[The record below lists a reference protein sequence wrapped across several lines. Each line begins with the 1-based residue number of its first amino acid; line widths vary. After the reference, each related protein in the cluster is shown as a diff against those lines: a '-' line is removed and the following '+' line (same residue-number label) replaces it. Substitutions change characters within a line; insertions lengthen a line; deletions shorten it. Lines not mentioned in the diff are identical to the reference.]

1 MRSSAVIALL
11 LAGGIASGAQSP
23 SEAAVEWLR
32 HVASGEAEAKL
43 VDETAISPDTSEDEL
58 KTIRKRISHLRQGLR
73 PEDLKAVADKEDGDL
88 AAVLVSQ
95 VTNFD
100 ADSVQIH
107 AVGLVKSEGRW
118 LPAPLPSS
126 FNNTGLSLR
135 PGFLKRVKGLEDWM
149 LRTRSTQLV
158 RLKDDAFSVLFDE
171 MRKVKD
177 PQELH
182 KATPGNLAKDFL
194 AALQARD
201 LPAVLAMLGG
211 LESPRPADFDDA
223 FPVLSRILQQQHISH
238 PRWRLLAAPEAAR
251 AIVMVEENQS
261 DALVSIVAMD
271 PAGNFALRPRA
282 KPVHLPFV
290 KSKAGAWR
298 IDLPHELL
306 SPQSPKKSPGR
317 EEEDE
322 GFDADLIALLPEKL
336 AETIKAQPEPTAQ
349 AAAGA
354 VVTALQSPSFQ
365 EVCRRMDP
373 DAKKTPALD
382 AMGRAALLWQRVHQ
396 RQGTASPILL
406 EVHEEGDDACALV
419 QMFSGQDPG
428 KASIETLFLH
438 RGSKGW
444 LANRAFSGAPA
455 LAHVSE
461 GGAMGKWIGT
471 AVKNREKDWSAGVIA
486 RIGGIA
492 ADSAPAEE
500 EARRVVA
507 DWRAAIAAGDGARML
522 SLSACFDDDAGSA
535 RLLRNT
541 SYELAARQKGEILGV
556 HRAGRW
562 AAVSLRVPPP
572 AADDSADAYPLIVVA
587 ATPAGPKVLPEI
599 DLYDP
604 LTRSREFLNRSV
616 WDRVTARL
624 PEGARGELESIYEK
638 HRTISAATRE
648 RRPKS
653 TE

>member
-1 MRSSAVIALL
+1 MRSAAVIALL
-11 LAGGIASGAQSP
+11 LAGGMASGAQSP

-43 VDETAISPDTSEDEL
+43 VNETAISPDTSEDEL
-58 KTIRKRISHLRQGLR
+58 NSIRKRINHLRDGLR
-73 PEDLKAVADKEDGDL
+73 PDDLKAVADKEDGDL

-95 VTNFD
+95 ITNFD

-107 AVGLVKSEGRW
+107 AVGLVKKEGRW
-118 LPAPLPSS
+118 IPAPLPSS
-126 FNNTGLSLR
+126 FNNTGLSLQ
-135 PGFLKRVKGLEDWM
+135 PGFLKRMKGLEDWM

-158 RLKDDAFSVLFDE
+158 RLKEDAFSVLFDE
-171 MRKVKD
+171 MKKVKS
-177 PQELH
+177 PEQLH
-182 KATPGNLAKDFL
+182 QATPGNLTKDFL
-194 AALQARD
+194 AALQAKD

-223 FPVLSRILQQQHISH
+223 FPVLSRILQRKEITH
-238 PRWRLLAAPEAAR
+238 PQWRLLAAPEAVR
-251 AIVMVEENQS
+251 AIVMVEETQS
-261 DALVSIVAMD
+261 DALVSIVGID
-271 PAGNFALRPRA
+271 PAENFALRPRA
-282 KPVHLPFV
+282 KSVHLPFV

-306 SPQSPKKSPGR
+306 SPQAPKKSPGR
-317 EEEDE
+317 EEEVE
-322 GFDADLIALLPEKL
+322 TFDADLIALLPEKL
-336 AETIKAQPEPTAQ
+336 AETLKVKAEPSAQ
-349 AAAGA
+349 AAAQTLVA
-354 VVTALQSPSFQ
+354 ALQAPTLQ
-365 EVCRRMDP
+365 DLCLRLDP
-373 DAKKTPALD
+373 EMKKTAGLD
-382 AMGRAALLWQRVHQ
+382 MLGRAALLWQRVHQ
-396 RQGTASPILL
+396 PQGAAAPILL

-438 RGSKGW
+438 RGPKGW
-444 LANRAFSGAPA
+444 LANPAFSGASA
-455 LAHVSE
+455 LAHVTE
-461 GGAMGKWIGT
+461 GAAMGKWIGN
-471 AVKNREKDWSAGVIA
+471 AIKNREKDWSAGVIV

-492 ADSAPAEE
+492 ADSAPAEDA
-500 EARRVVA
+500 ARKVVE
-507 DWRAAIAAGDGARML
+507 DWRSAIAAGDGAAIL

-541 SYELAARQKGEILGV
+541 SYELLSRQKGEVLGV

-562 AAVSLRVPPP
+562 TAVSLRVPPSDD
-572 AADDSADAYPLIVVA
+572 DDSADAYPLVAVVA
-587 ATPAGPKVLPEI
+587 TPSGPKVLPEI

-624 PEGARGELESIYEK
+624 PEGARSELESIYEK
-638 HRTISAATRE
+638 HRTLSAATRE
-648 RRPKS
+648 RRLKS

>member
-11 LAGGIASGAQSP
+11 LAAGIASGAQSP

-43 VDETAISPDTSEDEL
+43 VDETAISPDTGADEL
-58 KTIRKRISHLRQGLR
+58 KSIRSRISHLRATLR
-73 PEDLKAVADKEDGDL
+73 PDDLKAVADKEDGDL

-95 VTNFD
+95 ITNFD

-118 LPAPLPSS
+118 VPAPLPSS

-135 PGFLKRVKGLEDWM
+135 PGFLKRMKSLEDWM

-171 MRKVKD
+171 MKKVKSPAD
-177 PQELH
+177 LH
-182 KATPGNLAKDFL
+182 QATPGNLAKDFL
-194 AALQARD
+194 AALQAKD

-211 LESPRPADFDDA
+211 LETPRPADFDDA
-223 FPVLSRILQQQHISH
+223 FPVLSRILQRKEITH
-238 PRWRLLAAPEAAR
+238 PQWRLLAAPEAVR

-290 KSKAGAWR
+290 KSKAGSWR

-306 SPQSPKKSPGR
+306 APQPRKISPGR

-322 GFDADLIALLPEKL
+322 SFDAELIALLPGKL
-336 AETIKAQPEPTAQ
+336 AETIKAKPEPTAQ
-349 AAAGA
+349 AAAQA
-354 VVTALQSPSFQ
+354 VVSALQAPSFQ
-365 EVCRRMDP
+365 EVCLHMNP
-373 DAKKTPALD
+373 GKQNAPALD
-382 AMGRAALLWQRVHQ
+382 AMSRAAFLWQRVHQ
-396 RQGTASPILL
+396 PQGPSSPILL
-406 EVHEEGDDACALV
+406 EVHEEGDDACALI
-419 QMFSGQDPG
+419 QMFSGRDPG
-428 KASIETLFLH
+428 KAVIETLFLH
-438 RGSKGW
+438 RGSSGW
-444 LANRAFSGAPA
+444 LANQAFSGAPA
-455 LAHVSE
+455 LAHVDE

-471 AVKNREKDWSAGVIA
+471 AVKNREKDWSAGAIV

-500 EARRVVA
+500 DTRKVVE
-507 DWRAAIAAGDGARML
+507 DWRSAIAAGDAARML

-535 RLLRNT
+535 LLLRNA
-541 SYELAARQKGEILGV
+541 SYDLAARQPGEILGV
-556 HRAGRW
+556 HRSGRW

-572 AADDSADAYPLIVVA
+572 AEDDSADLYPLIVVA

-599 DLYDP
+599 DLFDP

-624 PEGARGELESIYEK
+624 PEGARAELESIYEK

-648 RRPKS
+648 RRPKP